1 VGVKGTWLKEEMTL
15 TIDIEIKG
23 VSTGGH
29 DVLELGL
36 GRSEEV
42 EISVVLGLHSSLE
55 VLDSGYVVLF
65 SI

>member
-1 VGVKGTWLKEEMTL
+1 MGVKGTWLKEEMTL

-29 DVLELGL
+29 DVLE
-36 GRSEEV
+36 RSEEV

-65 SI
+65 TI